1 MKRASE
7 HLTER
12 GKEQRS
18 GLVDAAYEIIAE
30 KGLEGLRTRPV
41 AIRAGVNIATLHYY
55 FSTKEDLIKGVT
67 ERLLKEFSTIVDP
80 EIEPS
85 SATEILR
92 KEFADQGFVA
102 RNHPSTYIVLMEI
115 YIRAFRDPRLRT
127 IVQGM
132 VSHWEKHISSYVS
145 AGIENGNF
153 PTATKV
159 RIATKLLQ
167 CTLMGT
173 VTNLL
178 LFGADYPLAAIHKE
192 LTSWLGT
199 SASKLPAK

>member
-12 GKEQRS
+12 GKEQKS
-18 GLVDAAYEIIAE
+18 KLVGAAYEIIAE

-41 AIRAGVNIATLHYY
+41 AARAGVNIATLHYY
-55 FSTKEDLIKGVT
+55 FRTKEDLIKGVT
-67 ERLLKEFSTIVDP
+67 ERLMKEFSTIVDP

-85 SATEILR
+85 NAAEILR

-115 YIRAFRDPRLRT
+115 YTRAFRDPRLRT

-132 VSHWEKHISSYVS
+132 ISHWEEHINSYVS
-145 AGIENGNF
+145 AGIESGDF
-153 PTATKV
+153 TSATKV
-159 RIATKLLQ
+159 RMATKLLQ

-178 LFGADYPLAAIHKE
+178 LFGKDYPLTAIHRE
-192 LTSWLGT
+192 LTSWLGMP
-199 SASKLPAK
+199 ASEHRP